1 MTRASAWPTVL
12 RILLVENR
20 EADAILIH
28 EMLAKSPTVKTE
40 WIRAHTLEEALRLM
54 ADSLPS
60 VIILDL
66 SLPDSQGIETI
77 RRLYPVAGDAPILVL
92 TGVADDETG
101 AEAVK
106 QGAQEYLVKGE
117 VEPRGLLR
125 AIRYALERKRTEAQL
140 RAALH
145 EKEVLLREVHHRVKN
160 NLQII
165 ASLLRL
171 GGERVKDHKAREI
184 FRDSHGRI
192 RSIALIHERLYLAGD
207 LARVPFREYLRSLT
221 RELFSVQNAWSRG
234 IQLGLDVDDTTLTL
248 DVAIPCGLIIH
259 ELVNNALEHAFP
271 NDENADDE
279 PAAEPPERRIDVGFR
294 HLESGGYALRVAD
307 NGVGLPTAAELAKR
321 KSLGLELVDTLV
333 RQVGG
338 TLNRDRGPGC
348 TVTIV
353 FAERSTR

>member
-1 MTRASAWPTVL
+1 MTRSAAWRSVL

-20 EADAILIH
+20 EADATLIQG
-28 EMLAKSPTVKTE
+28 MLAKAPDVETE
-40 WIRAHTLEEALRLM
+40 WIRARTLEEALRLV
-54 ADSLPS
+54 AECLPT

-66 SLPDSQGIETI
+66 SLPDSEGIETI
-77 RRLYPVAGDAPILVL
+77 RTLYPVAGDAPILVL

-125 AIRYALERKRTEAQL
+125 AIRYAMERKRTEAQL
-140 RAALH
+140 RSALH
-145 EKEVLLREVHHRVKN
+145 EKEVLLREIHHRVKN
-160 NLQII
+160 NLQVI

-171 GGERVKDHKAREI
+171 GEQRLKDPKAREI

-192 RSIALIHERLYLAGD
+192 RSMALIHERLYLAGD

-221 RELFSVQNAWSRG
+221 RELVSAHNALSRG
-234 IQLGLDVDDTTLTL
+234 IRLDLEVDDTTLTL
-248 DVAIPCGLIIH
+248 DVAIPCGLIIN

-271 NDENADDE
+271 GDENVAGE
-279 PAAEPPERRIDVGFR
+279 SRGKAIDRHVDVVFR
-294 HLESGGYALRVAD
+294 HLESGGYELRVAD
-307 NGVGLPTAAELAKR
+307 NGIGLPSLAELAKR
-321 KSLGLELVDTLV
+321 KSLGLELVETLV

-338 TLNRDRGPGC
+338 TLSRDRGPGC
-348 TVTIV
+348 SVTIV
-353 FAERSTR
+353 FTERSTR

>member
-1 MTRASAWPTVL
+1 MTHPAVGSPTL

-20 EADAILIH
+20 EADAALIQD
-28 EMLAKSPTVKTE
+28 MLARAPEVKTE
-40 WIRAHTLEEALRLM
+40 WTRAHTLEEALQLIARC
-54 ADSLPS
+54 LPS

-77 RRLYPVAGDAPILVL
+77 RSLYPVAGDAPILVL

-106 QGAQEYLVKGE
+106 EGAQEYLVKGE

-125 AIRYALERKRTEAQL
+125 AIRYAMERKRTEAQL

-160 NLQII
+160 NLQVI

-171 GGERVKDHKAREI
+171 GGERIKDPRAREI

-192 RSIALIHERLYLAGD
+192 RSMALIHERLYLAGD

-221 RELFSVQNAWSRG
+221 RELFSVQNAWGRG
-234 IQLGLDVDDTTLTL
+234 IKLGLDVDDTTLTL

-259 ELVNNALEHAFP
+259 ELVSNALEHAFP
-271 NDENADDE
+271 DDDNAAAD
-279 PAAEPPERRIDVGFR
+279 PAGNPPERRIDMVFR
-294 HLESGGYALRVAD
+294 HLESGGYELRVAD
-307 NGVGLPTAAELAKR
+307 NGIGLPTAAGLAKR
-321 KSLGLELVDTLV
+321 KSLGFELVETLV
-333 RQVGG
+333 KQLGG
-338 TLNRDRGPGC
+338 VLTREQGPGC
-348 TVTIV
+348 GVTIV